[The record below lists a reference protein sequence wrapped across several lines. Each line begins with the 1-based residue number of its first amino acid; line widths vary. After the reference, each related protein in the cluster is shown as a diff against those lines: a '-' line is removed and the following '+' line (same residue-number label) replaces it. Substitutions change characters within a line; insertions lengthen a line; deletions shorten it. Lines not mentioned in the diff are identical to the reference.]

1 MTNLDCNIVL
11 DHTSSGGVLV
21 NDVLMHLQELSL
33 PFGGVGPS
41 GSGSYHGEKS
51 FETFSHQ
58 RSTMVKDLMSE
69 PVSAVRYPPYNEDKG
84 KVLNLLVYG
93 FPPQV
98 GAKITTFTGFCS
110 AFWNFLFKKPE
121 HYSKL

>member
-1 MTNLDCNIVL
+1 
-11 DHTSSGGVLV
+11 
-21 NDVLMHLQELSL
+21 MHLQELSL

-41 GSGSYHGEKS
+41 GTGSYHGEKS
-51 FETFSHQ
+51 FETFSHL

-69 PVSAVRYPPYNEDKG
+69 PVVSVRYPPYNEDKG
-84 KVLNLLVYG
+84 KVLGVLVYG

-121 HYSKL
+121 QYDSKL